1 MNCLNVFGVKPAVLR
16 ILAVVLSIFGSDGP
30 AVNERQFLRE
40 LCKGNRC
47 LVITLIP
54 LASLKDLRRL
64 VGGFRAERG
73 NYDVV
78 IPLPVT
84 PTPNVWI
91 VSSFF
96 LGPVLWILDRLVR
109 FDVMYMRPSLV
120 ASVAL
125 LSSNISRKS
134 CIKIQ
139 EIYEDE
145 PRGKVFTSLFFTS
158 SFLTQV
164 TDRFVISRAFCL
176 SFPSPLLLKWVLV
189 KRRVV
194 PRGRMLI
201 LPAGV
206 DGNKIDLIK
215 RLRINIAK
223 RGYVVGFVGSL
234 SWGQGVDRLVR
245 AVAVVSRR
253 VNQPVT
259 LLIVGDGPVRA
270 RVEELCR
277 ALGVRCVLTGSVRH
291 EVALAL
297 LSVLDVLV
305 VPRVRTS
312 STESVIPIKLLEA
325 WALGVPVVITKHE
338 IFDVL
343 GLVDREH
350 VVLCEPDVADIAE
363 KIFMVLTNEVLR
375 KELIKNGSVLV
386 KTFYYD
392 FLVQNM
398 LKSWWK

>member
-1 MNCLNVFGVKPAVLR
+1 VFGVKPAGLR
-16 ILAVVLSIFGSDGP
+16 ILAVVPSIFGSDGSV
-30 AVNERQFLRE
+30 VNERQFLRE
-40 LCKGNRC
+40 LCKGNEC
-47 LVITLIP
+47 FIITLIP
-54 LASLKDLRRL
+54 FALFKELRRL
-64 VGGFRAERG
+64 IGEFQAEHG

-84 PTPNVWI
+84 PMPNMWI
-91 VSSFF
+91 IFSFF
-96 LGPVLWILDRLVR
+96 LGPVLWILDRLAH
-109 FDVMYMRPSLV
+109 FDVVYMRPSLV
-120 ASVAL
+120 APAAL

-134 CIKIQ
+134 CIKIPA
-139 EIYEDE
+139 IYEDE
-145 PRGKVFTSLFFTS
+145 LRNKVFIS

-164 TDRFVISRAFCL
+164 ADRFVISRAGCL
-176 SFPSPLLLKWVLV
+176 SFPSPLLLRLVLV

-223 RGYVVGFVGSL
+223 RGYMVGFVGSL
-234 SWGQGVDRLVR
+234 FRSQGVDHLVK

-259 LLIVGDGPVRA
+259 LLIVGDGPERA

-277 ALGVRCVLTGSVRH
+277 TLGVRCVLTGSVRH

-297 LSVLDVLV
+297 LSVLDVIV
-305 VPRVRTS
+305 VPRVRMS

-343 GLVDREH
+343 GLVDRKH
-350 VVLCEPDVADIAE
+350 VVFCKPDIADIAE
-363 KIFMVLTNEVLR
+363 KILMVLTNETLR
-375 KELIKNGSVLV
+375 KELIKNGSALV
-386 KTFYYD
+386 KKFYYD

-398 LKSWWK
+398 FRTWQK

>member
-1 MNCLNVFGVKPAVLR
+1 VKAAVLK
-16 ILAVVLSIFGSDGP
+16 ILAVVPSILGSDGS

-40 LCKGNRC
+40 LCRSNKC
-47 LVITLIP
+47 FIITLIP
-54 LASLKDLRRL
+54 LAQLKELRRL
-64 VGGFRAERG
+64 ISGLQAERG
-73 NYDVV
+73 NFDVV
-78 IPLPVT
+78 IPLPVAAV
-84 PTPNVWI
+84 PNVLI
-91 VSSFF
+91 MFSFF

-109 FDVMYMRPSLV
+109 FDVVYMRPSLL

-134 CIKIQ
+134 CIKIPA
-139 EIYEDE
+139 IYEDE
-145 PRGKVFTSLFFTS
+145 ARNKVFIS

-164 TDRFVISRAFCL
+164 VDRFVISRACCL
-176 SFPSPLLLKWVLV
+176 SFPSPLLLRRVSV

-194 PRGRMLI
+194 PRGRVLI

-234 SWGQGVDRLVR
+234 LWWQGVDRLVK
-245 AVAVVSRR
+245 AVAEVSKRA
-253 VNQPVT
+253 NQPVT
-259 LLIVGDGPVRA
+259 LVIVGDGPERA

-277 ALGVRCVLTGSVRH
+277 ALGVRCVLTGFVRH

-305 VPRVRTS
+305 VPSVRISTTS
-312 STESVIPIKLLEA
+312 SNIPIKLLEA

-343 GLVDREH
+343 GLADRKH
-350 VVLCEPDVADIAE
+350 MVFCEPDVADIAE
-363 KIFMVLTNEVLR
+363 KILMVLTNETLR
-375 KELIKNGSVLV
+375 KELIKNGSALV
-386 KTFYYD
+386 KIFYYD

-398 LKSWWK
+398 FRTWQK

>member
-1 MNCLNVFGVKPAVLR
+1 VFGVKPAGLR
-16 ILAVVLSIFGSDGP
+16 ILAVVPSIFGGDGA

-40 LCKGNRC
+40 LCRGNKC
-47 LVITLIP
+47 FVITLIP
-54 LASLKDLRRL
+54 LALLRDLRRL
-64 VGGFRAERG
+64 VGGFRAELG
-73 NYDVV
+73 NYEVV
-78 IPLPVT
+78 IPLPVGFI
-84 PTPNVWI
+84 PWI
-91 VSSFF
+91 LFSFF

-109 FDVMYMRPSLV
+109 FNVVYVRPSLL

-125 LSSNISRKS
+125 LSNNISRKS
-134 CIKIQ
+134 CIKIPA
-139 EIYEDE
+139 IYEDE
-145 PRGKVFTSLFFTS
+145 LRNKVFIS

-164 TDRFVISRAFCL
+164 ADRFVISRAGCL
-176 SFPSPLLLKWVLV
+176 SFPSPLLLRRVLV
-189 KRRVV
+189 KRRIV
-194 PRGRMLI
+194 PRGKVLI

-206 DGNKIDLIK
+206 DGNKVDLIK

-223 RGYVVGFVGSL
+223 RGYAVGFVGSL
-234 SWGQGVDRLVR
+234 SWWQGVDRLVK
-245 AVAVVSRR
+245 AVAEVSRQA
-253 VNQPVT
+253 NQPVT
-259 LLIVGDGPVRA
+259 LLIVGDGPERA

-297 LSVLDVLV
+297 LSVLDVIV

-343 GLVDREH
+343 GLVDRKH
-350 VVLCEPDVADIAE
+350 VVFCGPDVADIAE

-375 KELIKNGSVLV
+375 KELIKNGSALV
-386 KTFYYD
+386 KIFYYD

-398 LKSWWK
+398 FRIWQK

>member
-1 MNCLNVFGVKPAVLR
+1 VKPAGLR
-16 ILAVVLSIFGSDGP
+16 ILAVVPSIFGSDGSV
-30 AVNERQFLRE
+30 VNERQFLRE
-40 LCKGNRC
+40 LCKGNKC
-47 LVITLIP
+47 FVITLIP
-54 LASLKDLRRL
+54 LALLKDLRRL
-64 VGGFRAERG
+64 IGGFRAERG

-78 IPLPVT
+78 IPLPVGFI
-84 PTPNVWI
+84 PWI
-91 VSSFF
+91 LFSLF

-109 FDVMYMRPSLV
+109 FNVVYVRPSLL

-134 CIKIQ
+134 CIKIPA
-139 EIYEDE
+139 IYEDE
-145 PRGKVFTSLFFTS
+145 LRNKVFIS

-164 TDRFVISRAFCL
+164 AERFVISRAFCL
-176 SFPSPLLLKWVLV
+176 SFPSPLLLRLVLM

-194 PRGRMLI
+194 PRGRVLI

-234 SWGQGVDRLVR
+234 SWWQGVDRLVK

-259 LLIVGDGPVRA
+259 LVIVGDGPERA
-270 RVEELCR
+270 KVEGLCR
-277 ALGVRCVLTGSVRH
+277 ALGVRCVLTGFVRH

-297 LSVLDVLV
+297 LSVFDVLV
-305 VPRVRTS
+305 VPRVRMS

-343 GLVDREH
+343 GLVDRKH
-350 VVLCEPDVADIAE
+350 VVFCEPDVADIAE
-363 KIFMVLTNEVLR
+363 KILMVLTNEVLR
-375 KELIKNGSVLV
+375 KELIKNGNALV
-386 KTFYYD
+386 KLFYYD
-392 FLVQNM
+392 FLAQNM
-398 LKSWWK
+398 LRTCVNLHII